1 MNSPKWL
8 LRDGS
13 VLATTVVA
21 DSYGTRIRGLL
32 GRSGF
37 DGALL
42 LPRTRAVHSLGM
54 RFALDVAFLDRDLK
68 VLSVVVLEPWRVTL
82 PRPRARCV
90 LEAEAGAFERWELRP
105 GDELELHD
113 TP

>member
-1 MNSPKWL
+1 MSSARWL

-13 VLATTVVA
+13 VLATTEVA
-21 DSYGTRIRGLL
+21 ASYAERMRGLL

-37 DGALL
+37 EGALF

-54 RFALDVAFLDRDLK
+54 RFALDVAFLDRDLR
-68 VLSVVVLEPWRVTL
+68 VLSVIVLPPWRFTL